1 MAVPGVI
8 LSNSG
13 RWFRLASQLER
24 LRNKIIQAVYSV
36 SGTKNFST
44 ELSDNYILE
53 SLQVR
58 GPKLCPHCSSLRL
71 REEGTQAV
79 FPLPIAEEV
88 WTQFV
93 NRVLIPD
100 VSPCIVTPGLSLFPA
115 QPERA
120 SPSLETA
127 LAWSCSQPHGGWHS
141 VLLVLIPA
149 QGEGQA
155 ICILEVLYPAQ
166 LPWWSSLQRSF
177 WARVLAQT
185 PFSWP
190 QPCQLLWTQSPPKA
204 EALEGPGGA
213 GFGACELE

>member
-1 MAVPGVI
+1 MVAVLGVI

-13 RWFRLASQLER
+13 RWVRLSSQLER

-36 SGTKNFST
+36 SGTKNLST

-58 GPKLCPHCSSLRL
+58 GLKLCPHCSSLRL

-127 LAWSCSQPHGGWHS
+127 LAWSCSQPHGGCTQFSW
-141 VLLVLIPA
+141 
-149 QGEGQA
+149 
-155 ICILEVLYPAQ
+155 C
-166 LPWWSSLQRSF
+166 SSLHRERDKLSAFWKFSTQLSF
-177 WARVLAQT
+177 LGGAPSREASGPEFWHRLLSLGLSLANSYGPRV
-185 PFSWP
+185 
-190 QPCQLLWTQSPPKA
+190 PPKQK
-204 EALEGPGGA
+204 L
-213 GFGACELE
+213 

>member
-13 RWFRLASQLER
+13 RWFCLSSQLER

-36 SGTKNFST
+36 SGTKNLST

-71 REEGTQAV
+71 REEGPQAV

-100 VSPCIVTPGLSLFPA
+100 VSPCIVTPGLSVPFP
-115 QPERA
+115 
-120 SPSLETA
+120 
-127 LAWSCSQPHGGWHS
+127 CSTR
-141 VLLVLIPA
+141 
-149 QGEGQA
+149 EGQP
-155 ICILEVLYPAQ
+155 ILGDCSSMELLAASWRMALSYPGAHPCTGRGTSY
-166 LPWWSSLQRSF
+166 LHFGSSLPSSVSLVELPPEKLLGQSSGTDSFLLASALPTPMDPESPQSRSF
-177 WARVLAQT
+177 RG
-185 PFSWP
+185 SWG
-190 QPCQLLWTQSPPKA
+190 CRLWC
-204 EALEGPGGA
+204 L
-213 GFGACELE
+213 